1 MINQAGSLGN
11 SGEGE
16 NEDGNRP
23 TTGPNLQG

>member
-1 MINQAGSLGN
+1 MTNQAGSLGN
-11 SGEGE
+11 SGGE

>member
-1 MINQAGSLGN
+1 MPSQAGSMGN

-16 NEDGNRP
+16 NEDGNGP